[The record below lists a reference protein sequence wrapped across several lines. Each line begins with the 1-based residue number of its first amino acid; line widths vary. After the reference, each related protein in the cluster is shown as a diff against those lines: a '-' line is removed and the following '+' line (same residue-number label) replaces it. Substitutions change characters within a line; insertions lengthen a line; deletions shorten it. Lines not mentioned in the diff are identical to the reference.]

1 MFGLINLYADKT
13 ELVDKKLYD
22 KTKIELE
29 NKNTDLE
36 ILKNEIT
43 RMKIRKVNKLK
54 KKELTN
60 LPPHLP
66 PKRKKPCKSFDLQG
80 FTFQI
85 CGPTRAR
92 TLDPLIMSQVL

>member
-60 LPPHLP
+60 LPPDLSP
-66 PKRKKPCKSFDLQG
+66 ENKKALQ
-80 FTFQI
+80 TQ
-85 CGPTRAR
+85 C
-92 TLDPLIMSQVL
+92 L